1 MNQTINPQQL
11 PIGFSDPYEFCE
23 AVRPMVAERIDIGDW
38 GFLSIVEL
46 RRALFSTAGWRLTKT
61 GTELLSGI
69 FQPYVTK
76 NDENTIV
83 TGKVLLGMDKCC
95 RSPWFLSGKMIT
107 VFDSHLHLEIQI
119 VGGNIADFIDFK
131 SPKS

>member
-1 MNQTINPQQL
+1 L
-11 PIGFSDPYEFCE
+11 
-23 AVRPMVAERIDIGDW
+23 VERRDLDDW
-38 GFLSIVEL
+38 LFLSTTEL
-46 RRALFSTAGWRLTKT
+46 RRALFSTSGWRLTKT
-61 GTELLSGI
+61 GLETLSSI

-76 NDENTIV
+76 NEDNTVV

-95 RSPWFLSGKMIT
+95 KSPWFLSGKTVT
-107 VFDSHLHLEIQI
+107 VFDPTLHLEIQI